1 MTRAKEMKPLD
12 LVDFIPKWS
21 GTPPAAEGEPETEEE
36 AQVKRDSLREK
47 FARAFG
53 AFGGG
58 KDK

>member
-1 MTRAKEMKPLD
+1 MKPLD